1 MKGQENQPQKSIPSL
16 IQQYLPR
23 RSDRNGA
30 AGLGFLVLATFFLSV
45 VVFTF
50 SPTSYAGLASAAL
63 GILCMLACIVFFVRY
78 TLFLKREERE
88 ANE

>member
-1 MKGQENQPQKSIPSL
+1 MKGQEQRTKRRTQSL
-16 IQQYLPR
+16 IQHYLPR

-30 AGLGFLVLATFFLSV
+30 AGLSCLILATFLLSV

-50 SPTSYAGLASAAL
+50 APMSYAGLASVAL
-63 GILCMLACIVFFVRY
+63 GILCMLACIFFFIRY
-78 TLFLKREERE
+78 GLFLKREERE